1 MKTKLL
7 ALLCLAALL
16 FSMLCACK
24 PPSGEPQSPSNGD
37 GSGDPQKN
45 MLVIAKTLANE
56 VDTLS
61 SAEELL
67 RGTAAETPSPDR
79 PNKFMRTTTVPS
91 DEFNTENHNTQF
103 EFADSLITRF
113 KRMKDEALTVCRMLG
128 KWVKQGDGP
137 YSAAYRLHYEPNA
150 NVVTVEHRSHQSP
163 DENSYQKIRV
173 SYDAEGRLL
182 IDAYLAQY
190 TPTSFVAEKEI
201 HYREG
206 VYFCTTEMEH
216 VGTSRRLLFLDLEQK
231 ICSHLA
237 LTGSIYYDKDGN
249 IIREEYNPVRPYYC
263 YWDGNYYF
271 SGTGSSSSLYY
282 ADGRN
287 IGYLSQENR
296 DIRIN
301 LNCFDGWSRYEVEGD
316 QLFFYTDKGM
326 FESLSF
332 TTVNTEDGYGY
343 QIYGAGVPMLCLR
356 AHDALTRERVSA
368 ILASLEARFGI
379 TLKDSEIAA
388 RIIQGVEEYDT
399 VSAKFHYMNGIYGT
413 DITTDTYLLLCDML
427 ATEEFTPA
435 SLTALYE
442 DAAIEKSAQT
452 ESYEYF
458 EFLDITLSGNA
469 TADEAART
477 LVLDGITA
485 TLAPSILL
493 QEGKEYALAFAWA
506 STDGHREVGRIKAT
520 YNGEMLT
527 LNGSLSLAWDALPLS
542 YGEHTLLA
550 YVVLDETGG
559 RISEAVTVTATAS
572 LTADLSTETVASR
585 LTAGTDKITL
595 TNEVI
600 VEEPEGEE
608 QA

>member
-7 ALLCLAALL
+7 ALFCLATLL

-24 PPSGEPQSPSNGD
+24 PPSGEPQTPENG
-37 GSGDPQKN
+37 GGGGGDPQKN

-61 SAEELL
+61 TAQELL
-67 RGTAAETPSPDR
+67 RGVTATPSPDR
-79 PNKFMRTTTVPS
+79 PNKFMRVTTAPS
-91 DEFNTENHNTQF
+91 DQFDTENHNTQF

-128 KWVKQGDGP
+128 KWVKQADGP
-137 YSAAYRLHYEPNA
+137 YSAAYRLHYEPNE

-173 SYDAEGRLL
+173 SYDAEGKLL

-201 HYREG
+201 HYREDD
-206 VYFCTTEMEH
+206 YFCTTEKEPI
-216 VGTSRRLLFLDLEQK
+216 GTSRRLLFLDLEQK

-237 LTGSIYYDKDGN
+237 LTGSIFYDKDGN
-249 IIREEYNPVRPYYC
+249 IIREEYNPVEPYYC

-271 SGTGSSSSLYY
+271 SGTRDASDLYY
-282 ADGRN
+282 ADGRH
-287 IGYLSQENR
+287 IGYLSKENR

-343 QIYGAGVPMLCLR
+343 QIYGAGAPMLSIR
-356 AHDALTRERVSA
+356 AHNALTGESVTA

-379 TLKDSEIAA
+379 TLKDREIAA
-388 RIIQGVEEYDT
+388 RIIQGVEEYDA
-399 VSAKFHYMNGIYGT
+399 VSAKFHYMNGIRGT

-442 DAAIEKSAQT
+442 DAAIEKSAQSDT
-452 ESYEYF
+452 YEYF
-458 EFLDITLSGNA
+458 EFLDVTLAGQA
-469 TADEAART
+469 AADEAART

-493 QEGKEYALAFAWA
+493 QEGKEYALTFVWA
-506 STDGHREVGRIKAT
+506 SKDGHREAGRVKAT
-520 YNGEMLT
+520 YSGTSLT
-527 LNGSLSLAWDALPLS
+527 LSGTLSIAWDSLPSL
-542 YGEHTLLA
+542 YGEYTLLA
-550 YVVLDETGG
+550 YVILDETGG
-559 RISEAVTVTATAS
+559 RISEAVTVTATS
-572 LTADLSTETVASR
+572 PLTADLSTETVASC
-585 LTAGTDKITL
+585 LTVGTDKITVK
-595 TNEVI
+595 NEVI
-600 VEEPEGEE
+600 PKEPAGEE
-608 QA
+608 